1 MRDRRCGTVPHLPHL
16 QAGEGADAAVDLSKL
31 AQAKA
36 LASDLQVQEVL
47 SGSGVPIVGA
57 GAGTA
62 LKDAARLAATYGGD
76 EVDWVKVASSHV
88 TPPGGAGGFDMAGY
102 NGGFEVHAYQNV
114 KTGQNV
120 ELKTKF
126 Q

>member
-1 MRDRRCGTVPHLPHL
+1 MNRWGECSPHRIVKLPLAWLRAGLSTSIWGYFVCPHPLSVPHP
-16 QAGEGADAAVDLSKL
+16 LSRI
-31 AQAKA
+31 
-36 LASDLQVQEVL
+36 
-47 SGSGVPIVGA
+47 P

-114 KTGQNV
+114 KTGQIV